1 MRFEDLMKFF
11 VYSKM
16 HEQGYPAEGYEVQI
30 DGETVWYFEDSQE
43 LKVYAMN
50 EDVILE
56 LESRDS
62 EITVPVHVFKV
73 TREEV
78 TL

>member
-1 MRFEDLMKFF
+1 MKLQDLMQYF

-16 HEQGYPAEGYEVQI
+16 HEQGYPAEGFEIQI
-30 DGETVWYFEDSQE
+30 DGETVWYFDFSNE
-43 LKVYAMN
+43 VRIYAMN

-56 LESRDS
+56 LDDWES

-73 TREEV
+73 TREEIQ
-78 TL
+78 L